1 MEITIFT
8 LFSKKTLF
16 STNVF
21 KAVDSGDQYTFFII
35 IRTSINFGEP
45 RCSYFLKIFSLKVF

>member
-35 IRTSINFGEP
+35 IRTSINFDEP
-45 RCSYFLKIFSLKVF
+45 